1 MLPDCKASV
10 AGSRGGDTGA
20 ATSAADPE
28 AVGKV
33 FGEEEGWCRGSRVT
47 VRLEAFMGRAC

>member
-1 MLPDCKASV
+1 M

-33 FGEEEGWCRGSRVT
+33 FGEEEGWCRGSRVA